1 MGPTC
6 FPSHNIEFAVCG
18 SFIEV
23 KCLGNGIIKPKL
35 PNSLSLTP
43 QFMQRHLMS
52 LRFIL
57 MHTKMTNFMSLT
69 YETLLYHVC
78 GSFIEVKCLSNGRKV
93 DKLSVLNSASHT
105 MTFEVLTYNNSDML
119 YYVLLLNYERVA

>member
-1 MGPTC
+1 
-6 FPSHNIEFAVCG
+6 
-18 SFIEV
+18 
-23 KCLGNGIIKPKL
+23 
-35 PNSLSLTP
+35 
-43 QFMQRHLMS
+43 
-52 LRFIL
+52 

-93 DKLSVLNSASHT
+93 DKPSVLNSASHT